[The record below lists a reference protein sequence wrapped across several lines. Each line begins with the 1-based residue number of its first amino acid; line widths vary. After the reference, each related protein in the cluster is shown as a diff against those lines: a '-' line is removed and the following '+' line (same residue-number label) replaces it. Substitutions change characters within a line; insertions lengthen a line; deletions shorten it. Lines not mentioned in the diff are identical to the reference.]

1 MTPREEAIKYFER
14 KLRSSERN
22 LEQADKRGD
31 EGAIVGLR
39 KKMEHFREALRALRE
54 VEDND

>member
-39 KKMEHFREALRALRE
+39 KKMEHFREALRALKG
-54 VEDND
+54 VEE